1 MRKLSKGKEKSMR
14 REKLLFVI
22 TVLVIAGFFTG
33 FVMAGCANNAR
44 TGALAGSGIGALAGQ
59 VIGHD
64 TTSTLI
70 GAGIGLGTGYII
82 GNEMDKK
89 KAAEQKVARTFA
101 PLGGTTWK
109 IVSISPANKVPKFT
123 SKTVMFRDDGKVVT
137 TTVYPNK
144 SKDVTTENYRVT
156 GNTLIVNRRGYLTN
170 YKFSISGNTMVAT
183 AQNLKITLKRL
194 K

>member
-1 MRKLSKGKEKSMR
+1 MLRKKDAAT
-14 REKLLFVI
+14 VI
-22 TVLVIAGFFTG
+22 VIAVACFTVA
-33 FVMAGCANNAR
+33 FAAGCSSKTG

-70 GAGIGLGTGYII
+70 GAGIGTGVGYII

-89 KAAEQKVARTFA
+89 EAAQKKVKATFA

-109 IVSISPANKVPKFT
+109 IVSIKPANKVPKFT
-123 SKTVMFRDDGKVVT
+123 SKTVAFQNDGKVVT

-156 GNTLIVNRRGYLTN
+156 GDTLIVNRRGYLVN
-170 YKFSISGNTMVAT
+170 YKFRINGNTMVAT
-183 AQNLKITLKRL
+183 AQNLKITLKRM

>member
-1 MRKLSKGKEKSMR
+1 MLRKRG
-14 REKLLFVI
+14 LFV
-22 TVLVIAGFFTG
+22 VAVFFVVGCFMGLG
-33 FVMAGCANNAR
+33 FVGCANNAR

-109 IVSISPANKVPKFT
+109 IVSISPANKVPKFV
-123 SKTVMFRDDGKVVT
+123 SKTVMFRDDGQVVT

-144 SKDVTTENYRVT
+144 SKDVSTENYRVT

-170 YKFSISGNTMVAT
+170 YKFNINGNTMVAT

>member
-1 MRKLSKGKEKSMR
+1 MVRGNRGLTVGI
-14 REKLLFVI
+14 LL
-22 TVLVIAGFFTG
+22 VLVCFLVSFAVGCSSKAG
-33 FVMAGCANNAR
+33 
-44 TGALAGSGIGALAGQ
+44 TGAIAGSGIGALAGQ
-59 VIGHD
+59 IIGHD

-70 GAGIGLGTGYII
+70 GAGIGTGVGYII

-89 KAAEQKVARTFA
+89 EAAQRQVAKTFA

-109 IVSISPANKVPKFT
+109 IVSITPANKVPKFA
-123 SKTVMFRDDGKVVT
+123 SKTVVFQNDGKVVT

-156 GNTLIVNRRGYLTN
+156 GNTLIINRRGYLVN
-170 YKFSISGNTMVAT
+170 YKFNIKGNKMVAT
-183 AQNLKITLKRL
+183 AQNVKITLKRL